1 MATMEDD
8 TDNASIEIDDA
19 TVGSTNA
26 SDMEEFSDPITD
38 HWAYGVLDARNVTR
52 KPFTIAVKVGILEKF
67 KGYEQSIFT

>member
-38 HWAYGVLDARNVTR
+38 HWAYGVLDAR